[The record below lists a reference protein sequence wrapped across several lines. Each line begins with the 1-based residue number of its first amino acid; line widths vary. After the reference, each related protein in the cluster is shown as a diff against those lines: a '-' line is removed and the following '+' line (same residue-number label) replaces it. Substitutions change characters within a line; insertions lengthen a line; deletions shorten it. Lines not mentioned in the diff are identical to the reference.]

1 MIILDLFMYFPID
14 IHMFAS
20 YNRPV
25 DAEGTM
31 DLSFNT
37 DESKHQST
45 KKFNDLI
52 NQTVKE
58 LVEKY

>member
-1 MIILDLFMYFPID
+1 
-14 IHMFAS
+14 MFAS

-25 DAEGTM
+25 DAEGTRV
-31 DLSFNT
+31 LNFNT

-45 KKFNDLI
+45 KKFNDFE
-52 NQTVKE
+52 TVKE